1 MLLIPILYAPHS
13 WLAPLLIQV
22 AYLVGK
28 PEPHT
33 TDTHISYLGGKQ
45 VLLCPFTS
53 AIANQLHT
61 DTA

>member
-45 VLLCPFTS
+45 VLLCP
-53 AIANQLHT
+53 LV
-61 DTA
+61 